1 MVIQWIRLQ
10 APRAG
15 GPGATPGKGAGSHMP
30 QVKIVRAI
38 MKIED
43 PTYHNEGYL
52 GQSEES
58 RRDSILKT
66 GCKLGLKPAQ
76 E

>member
-1 MVIQWIRLQ
+1 MVQWIRLQ

-15 GPGATPGKGAGSHMP
+15 GPGSTPGKEAGSHMP
-30 QVKIVRAI
+30 QVKIMHAI